1 MGILRKHNVE
11 SVHHY
16 SPLHYLPLIGRSNAL
31 LTKPSLARAGFPPSH
46 LRSMSSHHDVARGFG
61 DFTHLTLDRH
71 PRILKAK
78 LAAGF
83 PHIGLVVPAEAVE
96 ATDFDL
102 CRFNVA
108 MTRQLRRDGMPGFEE
123 SPSNGRY
130 YGQQQIPTARVEA
143 DKEAMLAEHL
153 PAGTMIEVLVRGDL
167 RLPQGTAVLCYSE
180 ADAHLARKI
189 LNQVDR
195 PWQVITEEP
204 RGVYPRNAKYSAEV
218 EKFVDLAL
226 ADPNWRGNG
235 LEFDRV

>member
-1 MGILRKHNVE
+1 MGALRKHNVE
-11 SVHHY
+11 NVHHY
-16 SPLHYLPLIGRSNAL
+16 SPLHYLPFIGRSMAFRN
-31 LTKPSLARAGFPPSH
+31 KPSLANARFPPTH

-61 DFTHLTLDRH
+61 DFTHLTLDKH
-71 PRILKAK
+71 PRILKVK

-83 PHIGLVVPAEAVE
+83 PHIGLAVPAEAIE

-123 SPSNGRY
+123 SATNGRY
-130 YGQQQIPTARVEA
+130 YEQQQIPTARTEA

-167 RLPQGTAVLCYSE
+167 PLPQNTTVICYSDPD
-180 ADAHLARKI
+180 ADLARKI
-189 LNQVDR
+189 LSEVGA
-195 PWQVITEEP
+195 PWPIITEP
-204 RGVYPRNAKYSAEV
+204 PPGSYPRSSSYAAEV
-218 EKFVDLAL
+218 SQFVEFAL

-235 LEFDRV
+235 LEYDRV